1 MTYSAPLEWSNVA
14 AAVDRLAEL
23 MPTDDA
29 AARVLVAYAQHW
41 QNVLVNNYDPRR
53 VAWLEAADTAA
64 ERVGSALERANVRK
78 AMGDVQQFRKE
89 MEAALA
95 SYQQA
100 LTLYQAVGSRL
111 GEANVLVAKWQLTLI
126 SADQPEADRLL
137 EQALGTAQ
145 K

>member
-1 MTYSAPLEWSNVA
+1 VGIYL
-14 AAVDRLAEL
+14 
-23 MPTDDA
+23 
-29 AARVLVAYAQHW
+29 
-41 QNVLVNNYDPRR
+41 NNYDPRR

-64 ERVGSALERANVRK
+64 ERAGSALERANVRK

-100 LTLYQAVGSRL
+100 LTLYQAVGARL
-111 GEANVLVAKWQLTLI
+111 GEANGRKAMGDVQ
-126 SADQPEADRLL
+126 QFREEMEA
-137 EQALGTAQ
+137 ALASTPSRW